1 LTPGGCWINAG
12 KPAHAAGNSS
22 AVKTS
27 IFSLFFSLLI
37 VVCPAERI
45 VAQEKT
51 IRIGFPSV
59 AFQELPLFAANK
71 RGFFR
76 AEGLNVELVQIAG
89 APAIAALLS
98 GDVDYVTHN
107 SRIIATAV
115 RGGGVKSVF
124 NYVARPIYYLVTL
137 PEIRQAKELHGRAVG
152 VSSFGG
158 AAYYITKRLLEFYGL
173 NVSKDVAIRA
183 LGQDSIRFSALA
195 ARTIQGT
202 LLPPDFAVR
211 SKDIGF
217 NVLVYAGD
225 IVDMPMGGLGTTD
238 KRLKEK
244 RDEVRR
250 VLRALLRS
258 LRFVNDDRDGARALL
273 IEGFKMPSAGAT
285 AAYDLGVKIFGR
297 DGIPTDNGLKNLL
310 AATREELKL
319 QADIA
324 PEAVMDLSI
333 VRDAQRDLGL
343 GKTP

>member
-1 LTPGGCWINAG
+1 MKKLLA
-12 KPAHAAGNSS
+12 
-22 AVKTS
+22 
-27 IFSLFFSLLI
+27 SL
-37 VVCPAERI
+37 VVLWLFLFHGPQPRAEER
-45 VAQEKT
+45 A

-59 AFQELPLFAANK
+59 AFQELPLVAASR

-89 APAIAALLS
+89 SPAVAALLS
-98 GDVDYVTHN
+98 GDVDYITHN

-137 PEIRQAKELHGRAVG
+137 PEIKQAKELQGRIVG

-158 AAYYITKRLLEFYGL
+158 AAYYITKQLMESYGL
-173 NVSKDVAIRA
+173 SVPKDVAMRA
-183 LGQDSIRFSALA
+183 LGQDSARFAALVG
-195 ARTIQGT
+195 RSIQAT
-202 LLPPDFAVR
+202 LLPPDFTVR
-211 SKDIGF
+211 SKEIGF

-258 LRFVNDDRDGARALL
+258 LRFVNDDREGAKALL
-273 IEGFKMPSAGAT
+273 VEFFKMPNASAA
-285 AAYDLGVKIFGR
+285 AAYDLGIKIFGR
-297 DGIPTDNGLKNLL
+297 DGVPSDNGLKNLL
-310 AATREELKL
+310 TATKEELKL
-319 QADIA
+319 QNEIPANS
-324 PEAVMDLSI
+324 VMDLSI
-333 VRDAQRDLGL
+333 IKELQRELGS
-343 GKTP
+343 GKSP